1 MSSSQ
6 SHCGALVGLVE
17 LSGIRT
23 GVKFIN
29 NLPKQ
34 PHDRATSSPSRYCT
48 QPLHSLYSDT
58 PYKGERRTRRRR
70 EREEGSGRF
79 DSTTTGRFD
88 STTTFAFPLHN
99 PSTLFS
105 QTLHI
110 NERRTRRRKREG
122 ERPGRRRKM
131 GSGRFYSLLS
141 LFFIFHVS
149 TNDRPL
155 GLSPLRLSQKCK
167 KCKYICFVSSG

>member
-6 SHCGALVGLVE
+6 SHRGALVGLVE

-23 GVKFIN
+23 GVDFTN

-122 ERPGRRRKM
+122 ERLAVEGRWVRVD
-131 GSGRFYSLLS
+131 FIHFLLLS
-141 LFFIFHVS
+141 FLFHVF
-149 TNDRPL
+149 D
-155 GLSPLRLSQKCK
+155 Q
-167 KCKYICFVSSG
+167 